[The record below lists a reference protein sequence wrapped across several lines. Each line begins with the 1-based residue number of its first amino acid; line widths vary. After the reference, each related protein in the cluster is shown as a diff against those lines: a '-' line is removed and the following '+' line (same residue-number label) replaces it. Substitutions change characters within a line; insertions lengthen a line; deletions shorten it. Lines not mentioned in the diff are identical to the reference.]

1 MKAGSAA
8 QRQLLDLADLDA
20 ELARIAHR
28 ARTLPEDA
36 ELAELGK
43 QREAAHDDV
52 VRSEITA
59 EDLTREYKRID
70 SEVNGMSAREAKDT
84 ALLQSGKLAPKA
96 LTELQHELAGLGR
109 RRAVLEDELLSV
121 MEQQEAVGT
130 ESERAQ
136 ATVLD
141 IDSKIGEATGRR
153 DAALAKLDGDR
164 EVRAKRRDEVAAGV
178 DEGLLAVYDRQRSQG
193 RAGAALLRARRCG
206 GCGMELDR
214 GLIAQI
220 TAAAEDE
227 VVRCDEC
234 GAVLVRTAESGL

>member
-1 MKAGSAA
+1 MKAGSGA

-28 ARTLPEDA
+28 ARTLPEEA
-36 ELAELGK
+36 ELAVLAE
-43 QREAAHDDV
+43 QRDAARGDLVHA
-52 VRSEITA
+52 EIAA
-59 EDLTREYKRID
+59 EDLDREYRRID
-70 SEVNGMSAREAKDT
+70 SEVTGMSAREAKDT

-109 RRAVLEDELLSV
+109 RRSVLEDELLAV
-121 MEQQEAVGT
+121 MEQQEALGA
-130 ESERAQ
+130 EAERAQ

-141 IDSKIGEATGRR
+141 IEAKVAEATGRR
-153 DAALAKLDGDR
+153 DAALAGLDGER
-164 EVRAKRRDEVAAGV
+164 EVKAQRRAEVVALV
-178 DEGLLAVYDRQRSQG
+178 DEALLAVYDRQRAQG

-214 GLIAQI
+214 GLIGQI
-220 TAAAEDE
+220 SAAADDE

-234 GAVLVRTAESGL
+234 GAVLVRTPESGL